1 MSFIFQIVETEK
13 QPALV
18 VKKTISVREM
28 PQVVGEAYRM
38 IVNYIISMG
47 EEPLG
52 PAFIAYYNMDMEHLE
67 VEIGFPTLKV
77 IQGSGGIVSTMLP
90 AGKKAVGYHKGA
102 YGEIAPVYDKLAA
115 WAVEKGHM
123 PSGIAYEHYF
133 NSPGEIPESE
143 LLTRVEF
150 LLK

>member
-18 VKKTISVREM
+18 VKKTVSVKEM
-28 PQVVGEAYRM
+28 PQAVGAAYGM
-38 IVNYIISMG
+38 IVNYIVGMG
-47 EEPLG
+47 IEPLG

-67 VEIGFPTLKV
+67 VEIGFPTMEE
-77 IQGSGGIVSTMLP
+77 IQGSGEIVAVMIP

-115 WAVEKGHM
+115 WAAEKGHI